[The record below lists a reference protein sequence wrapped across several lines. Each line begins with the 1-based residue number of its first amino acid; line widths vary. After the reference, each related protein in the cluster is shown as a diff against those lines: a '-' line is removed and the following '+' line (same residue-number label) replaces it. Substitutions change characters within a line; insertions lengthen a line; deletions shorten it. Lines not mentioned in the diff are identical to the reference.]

1 VKELV
6 VLKIPIQY
14 KESRIEIKSVGENGG
29 KYLAYTGRS
38 PFYPEGKGG
47 QLGDKGKIGSAEV
60 LNVKEHEEG
69 YIIELSNKIEPGVY
83 EISIDQLRR
92 KDIAQQHTGQH
103 ILSAAFVEVADIET
117 VSFHMGEEYS
127 TIDLDIPF
135 IEQDVISEAED
146 IANRIVQSCLAV
158 EEIMT
163 DYEGA
168 RTYNLRKPVSDKVK
182 GEVRLIKIGDFDI
195 SACGGFHTEN
205 TGEVGLIKI
214 IDIEKVKGNLTRI
227 YAIAGQ
233 RALRYFRKY
242 NVVLKELSRQLTSSI
257 DELNLRTEKLINQL
271 REQSSVLS
279 KISQDYAQLL
289 SDSLGENAFIYMEGY
304 TEVGNFLAKKIK
316 DTFLVYFDGSKYII
330 ASKMYDVRVFVNK
343 LIETYGGKGGGKP
356 EFANYQVNK
365 KLTSKELELLF
376 RETYN

>member
-1 VKELV
+1 V

-29 KYLAYTGRS
+29 KYLAYTDRS

-47 QLGDKGKIGSAEV
+47 QLGDKGKIGNAEV

-135 IEQDVISEAED
+135 IEQDVIFEAED
-146 IANRIVQSCLAV
+146 IANRIIQSCLAV

-168 RTYNLRKPVSDKVK
+168 KAYNLRKPVSDKVK

-227 YAIAGQ
+227 YAVAGQ

-289 SDSLGENAFIYMEGY
+289 SDSLAENTFIYMEGY
-304 TEVGNFLAKKIK
+304 AEVGNFLAKKIK
-316 DTFLVYFDGSKYII
+316 DAFLVYFDGSKYII

-343 LIETYGGKGGGKP
+343 LIEAYGGKGGGKP